1 MNDSSGWV
9 KLHRSILTWEWF
21 TDVNTA
27 HFFEYCIVK
36 ANHDDDT
43 WRGIRIKRGS
53 FLSSYETMH
62 VESGLTVQK
71 IRTAIEKLKSTGEI
85 TSEATNNYTIITVCN
100 YDNYQIEAKQEQQT
114 IQQAEQQAEQQTI
127 QHAEQHATQQQTR
140 NKEEKNKEDK
150 KEDANASSKKEKFD
164 FLSALISIGIDEQVA
179 KDWMKIR
186 AAKKA
191 SDSSTAFKQL
201 HNALQ
206 KIQSIY
212 KITYT
217 DAIIICVTN
226 GWYGCKESYF
236 TNIRLSDFVIKTEQP
251 TLFGTPSNSPT
262 KWE

>member
-53 FLSSYETMH
+53 FLSSYETMR

-100 YDNYQIEAKQEQQT
+100 YDNYQIETKQEQQA
-114 IQQAEQQAEQQTI
+114 IQQAGQQAI
-127 QHAEQHATQQQTR
+127 QHAEQHTTQQQTR

-150 KEDANASSKKEKFD
+150 KEDTNVSSKKEKFN
-164 FLSALISIGIDEQVA
+164 FLAALLSLGIEEQVA

-191 SDSSTAFKQL
+191 SDSGTAFKQL
-201 HNALQ
+201 ETALS
-206 KIQSIY
+206 KIMQSYNISY
-212 KITYT
+212 N
-217 DAIIICVTN
+217 DAIKICVIN

-236 TNIRLSDFVIKTEQP
+236 TNIRFSDYGISTVGQVS
-251 TLFGTPSNSPT
+251 LFDENPT
-262 KWE
+262 KQTQWE